1 MEKLIET
8 FLNNIQDG
16 VVIMLIGMGV
26 VFLFLTIMVFVMD
39 WTSKLILKLNEIFPE
54 EIEEEKPSKKQ
65 KRTDDSEVALAIAI
79 ACAQRRA

>member
-54 EIEEEKPSKKQ
+54 EIEDEKPSKKQ

>member
-79 ACAQRRA
+79 ACAPRRA

>member
-26 VFLFLTIMVFVMD
+26 VFIFLTIMVFVMN

-54 EIEEEKPSKKQ
+54 EIEEEKPSKKT
-65 KRTDDSEVALAIAI
+65 KRIDDSEVALAIAI
-79 ACAQRRA
+79 ACALRRV

>member
-54 EIEEEKPSKKQ
+54 EIEEEKPSKKT
-65 KRTDDSEVALAIAI
+65 KRIDDSEVALAIAI
-79 ACAQRRA
+79 ACAQRRV

>member
-54 EIEEEKPSKKQ
+54 EIEEEKPSKNP
-65 KRTDDSEVALAIAI
+65 KRTDDNEVALAIAI

>member
-26 VFLFLTIMVFVMD
+26 VFIFLTIMVFVMD

-54 EIEEEKPSKKQ
+54 EIEEEKPSKKT
-65 KRTDDSEVALAIAI
+65 KRIDDSEVALAIAI

>member
-26 VFLFLTIMVFVMD
+26 VFIFLTIMVFVMN

>member
-65 KRTDDSEVALAIAI
+65 KRNDDSEVALAIAI

>member
-54 EIEEEKPSKKQ
+54 EIEEGLSGSVQ
-65 KRTDDSEVALAIAI
+65 KMEDGPMA
-79 ACAQRRA
+79 

>member
-54 EIEEEKPSKKQ
+54 ENEEEKPSKKQ

>member
-26 VFLFLTIMVFVMD
+26 VFIFLTIMVFVMN

-54 EIEEEKPSKKQ
+54 EIEEEKPSKNISNQ
-65 KRTDDSEVALAIAI
+65 
-79 ACAQRRA
+79 